1 MRKIIGTIGATLAIV
16 VVASSAALADT
27 QDMAADPCRPS
38 GRDSSSADLRLAQR
52 AHDGVRRLVRGDGLA
67 AVVSDAPEGLR
78 AKRRDAKRRDTSV
91 ARPAGVDGGWE
102 LAVDVV
108 ELRRVP
114 DTASVLATYRVTT
127 DDAGEVAGYE
137 RVRRFNRG
145 EAD

>member
-1 MRKIIGTIGATLAIV
+1 MRKVIGTIGTTLAIV
-16 VVASSAALADT
+16 FMATSAAPAGAQNT
-27 QDMAADPCRPS
+27 AADPPS
-38 GRDSSSADLRLAQR
+38 PPGPDSNS
-52 AHDGVRRLVRGDGLA
+52 RLVRGTDLV

-78 AKRRDAKRRDTSV
+78 ATSSL
-91 ARPAGVDGGWE
+91 AQVDGGWE

-127 DDAGEVAGYE
+127 DDAGDVASYE
-137 RVRRFNRG
+137 RVRRFTRG